1 LLTPEGSISVFSG
14 IVEDLGEIKDTRR
27 SAQGA
32 VLTIRTAMALA
43 KIKIG
48 DSICTSGVCLTVT
61 AKGRGAISMDVSAET
76 LRRSTLG
83 MLQVGAK
90 VNLERSLTLGSLI
103 GGHLVAGH
111 VDGRGKL
118 VSIGPEGDSKVYT
131 FEAPVAESRYLVEKG
146 SVTLDGVSLTVFN
159 LDRNRF
165 SVALIAHTLAVTT
178 LGLKSVGDPINYE
191 SDLLGKYIEKFVA
204 ARFEIGRSISA
215 RGQTA

>member
-1 LLTPEGSISVFSG
+1 MFSG
-14 IVEDLGEIKDTRR
+14 IVEDLGEVKDIRR

-32 VLTIRTAMALA
+32 VLTIRTAIAPA

-61 AKGRGAISMDVSAET
+61 AKGRDAISMDVSAET

-118 VSIGPEGDSKVYT
+118 VSIRPEGDSKVYT
-131 FEAPVAESRYLVEKG
+131 FEGPVAQARYLVEKG

-159 LDRNRF
+159 IERNRF
-165 SVALIAHTLAVTT
+165 SVALIPHTLAVTT
-178 LGLKSVGDPINYE
+178 LGVKSVGDRINYE

-204 ARFEIGRSISA
+204 ARFESSRSISA
-215 RGQTA
+215 GGQTA